1 MKRRLLI
8 WAPLAAFALVFALV
22 AGGLI
27 KPGDRVVH
35 SAMVGKPL
43 PALDLPAL
51 LPDRGGIATAELK
64 GKPRLNRTKIC
75 HNPFP

>member
-1 MKRRLLI
+1 MKRHLLI
-8 WAPLAAFALVFALV
+8 WAPLAAFAIVFALV

-43 PALDLPAL
+43 PSLALPAL
-51 LPDRGGIATAELK
+51 LPDRPGNRSTE
-64 GKPRLNRTKIC
+64 RTKISGVERRML
-75 HNPFP
+75 